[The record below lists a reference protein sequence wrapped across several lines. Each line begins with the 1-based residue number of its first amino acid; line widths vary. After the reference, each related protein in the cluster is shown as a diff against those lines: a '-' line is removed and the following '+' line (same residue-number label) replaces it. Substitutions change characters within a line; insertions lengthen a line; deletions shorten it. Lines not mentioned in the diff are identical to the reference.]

1 MAVGG
6 IVSFFSVCS
15 KNAFS
20 DYSILVFLFVLC
32 FFSSFSSCSIMP
44 FPRTR
49 KSFAKKSLTS
59 LTTSEILSCN
69 KLKCNVLA
77 VFCTVIDRRKIEVY
91 PSPIPHH
98 SCPCIGIASSA
109 FVNSVLDKHKMVHT
123 KKQSDLYVKPT
134 WFVCKNKL
142 CRAFVPTVP
151 SVGTFLT
158 SIYLLPDFQ
167 GRKLFVSRYESM
179 YFL

>member
-91 PSPIPHH
+91 PSPIPHLIPHH

-109 FVNSVLDKHKMVHT
+109 FVNSVSSTTHKMV
-123 KKQSDLYVKPT
+123 LA
-134 WFVCKNKL
+134 N
-142 CRAFVPTVP
+142 AF
-151 SVGTFLT
+151 
-158 SIYLLPDFQ
+158 YD
-167 GRKLFVSRYESM
+167 
-179 YFL
+179 

>member
-1 MAVGG
+1 M
-6 IVSFFSVCS
+6 
-15 KNAFS
+15 
-20 DYSILVFLFVLC
+20 LFLFLFFLLNVCLSLAQEKVLQ
-32 FFSSFSSCSIMP
+32 
-44 FPRTR
+44 
-49 KSFAKKSLTS
+49 KKSLTS

-91 PSPIPHH
+91 PSPIPQLIPHH

-109 FVNSVLDKHKMVHT
+109 FVNSVSSTNT
-123 KKQSDLYVKPT
+123 K
-134 WFVCKNKL
+134 WFWP
-142 CRAFVPTVP
+142 FMI
-151 SVGTFLT
+151 

-167 GRKLFVSRYESM
+167 GRKLLVSLLEST

>member
-1 MAVGG
+1 MPFL
-6 IVSFFSVCS
+6 IIQSLSFCLFY
-15 KNAFS
+15 AFS
-20 DYSILVFLFVLC
+20 LPFLLAQC
-32 FFSSFSSCSIMP
+32 MP

-59 LTTSEILSCN
+59 LTTSEILSYN

-77 VFCTVIDRRKIEVY
+77 VFCTAIDRRKIEVY

-123 KKQSDLYVKPT
+123 KKQSDSYVKPT

-151 SVGTFLT
+151 SVGTFWF
-158 SIYLLPDFQ
+158 D
-167 GRKLFVSRYESM
+167 
-179 YFL
+179 